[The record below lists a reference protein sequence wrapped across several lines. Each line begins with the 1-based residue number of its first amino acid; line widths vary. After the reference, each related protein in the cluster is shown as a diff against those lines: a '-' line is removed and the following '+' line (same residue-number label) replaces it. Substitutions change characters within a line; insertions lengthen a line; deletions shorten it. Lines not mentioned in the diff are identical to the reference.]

1 MKEHGRF
8 SSMKG
13 LFVLFLM
20 LTVGILQGQTIFT
33 GPANGD
39 WFTDTNWSNG
49 LPTSGNNATIPGG
62 ASALIN
68 APLTVNFNIDNFGS
82 ITNSSIL
89 TVSNPISSGGAFA
102 NSGTMTINAGI
113 SFTAAGGF
121 NNSGTIVN
129 KGSFNCNSAPFI
141 NTATGIV
148 NNESDWQQLVAFTND
163 GTLSNKIGVF
173 TCPQIFTNNK
183 TVENLTGATFK
194 VDFGGAFTNAVGSS
208 LTNGGNFQNLSTFT
222 NMTTVTNTGFFINNG
237 THNCNGVFN
246 NESSARFESSATVNV
261 VGTWN
266 NKTSAT
272 TQSAFRFNILAAGVF
287 NNLGTFQNLDQID
300 VKLNG
305 SFNNETGSTT
315 NLLFGS
321 SILNAGVFT
330 VKASSLISSNGTIN
344 NSKTFNVLGTIES
357 NNGSQI
363 INSDAFTIN
372 GLVKVA
378 NIFTNNGILTID
390 GSLENNA
397 GGVITNTA
405 TMTVNKPGRL
415 SNSSDVFN
423 RVGASLTNNGTVFNV
438 VRITNEGSFTNNAYL
453 SLAGDLL
460 NRLGGSFNNTEVVE
474 IRDGSIVNEGSLTNG
489 KTIIVRACGILS
501 NRTTLT
507 NNGRIE
513 NGGVVF
519 QKGTIAVNPI
529 VNIGGLIQVGAS
541 SNAPSVCK
549 PTVQAGT
556 DLNGDAKVDAPA
568 VVTKGFGIDSCFGVQ
583 YFVDG
588 VNRRTYT
595 CVNVGQTLTVPV
607 RLLFRTNDEL
617 TCTTA
622 VTVFDG
628 VAPLISNCPQ
638 DVAVLN
644 TVNTAPYSWS
654 AIAATDNCGGTPI
667 ITSTVASGS
676 VFNAG
681 ITEVVITAKDASNN
695 AADCRFKVTVVQ
707 VISSATCTT
716 LDVTAPVISNCPA
729 NITLN
734 TSGSGAIAVWN
745 TPSVTDACYP
755 IVVKV
760 SRPSGSF
767 FPSGTTTVVYTATDA
782 NNNNSTCSFSVTVNG
797 APDFCTIDNI
807 KPIIRNCPPNFFGVS
822 NAAINGAVAV
832 WLTPSVSDNCSA
844 PTLTSTAQSG
854 AIFPNGTTAVNFTAT
869 DARGNAS
876 SCTFN
881 VFVGVDPCPGDV
893 AGPVLACPANVSV
906 NTTTQT
912 GIGTWAAPV
921 PTDACGGITLVSTHS
936 SGSPFALGATAV
948 TYQASD
954 KKGNKST
961 CIFTVTVI
969 NACLSDVT
977 NPVISGCPANIS
989 IATGGTS
996 AIVNWTAPTATDNCS
1011 AATLTSTRPSGSTF
1025 GLGATTVTYTATD
1038 INGNAAT
1045 CSFTVTVT
1053 QDACATDVTAPVFA
1067 CLANRP
1073 AVPATAACGAM
1084 VSWVAPTV
1092 MDNCPGT
1099 PTVTVTS
1106 APTAGLNSGSCFP
1119 VGVTTMTYRAT
1130 DARGNIATCIF
1141 TVTVTANTCLTD
1153 AVPPVFANCPA
1164 NQPAVTATGTCG
1176 ATVSWTAPTAT
1187 DNCPGTLT
1195 VVLTSAPTVGLTSG
1209 SCFPVGVT
1217 TLTYRATDAKGN
1229 VATCVFTV
1237 TVNAASTGFDPNKC
1251 YKIVNKATG
1260 KVLDVEGGS
1269 LANFARIFQW
1279 TLHGGANQQW
1289 QLTKLTNG
1297 FYEIKNRKSDKLLD
1311 IVGTG
1316 GNCANGVKTEQ
1327 YINDNTGSQQWN
1339 LVRQAD
1345 GSYKMIN
1352 RTCNKTLKV
1361 EGGNPADGA
1370 PVELYDDFGAEY
1382 FKWFIIE
1389 IPCAQTMCTTNGGVI
1404 HERWTNRVPTWT
1416 SPIQIPTTSPNTIT
1430 TTVPS
1435 DFKMP
1440 VFNSADN
1447 YISRARG
1454 YIKPTT
1460 TGNYIFNVT
1469 GDDFTELW
1477 LSTTNRSANIIKI
1490 AHHYGY
1496 TSPTEYTKYP
1506 TQTSVSITL
1515 QAGQLYY
1522 IELRHIEGGGGDFY
1536 QVQWKKPGSTTFSII
1551 PSANLAM
1558 PCSNTQQTAL
1568 SANVFTFEAK
1578 ADINQ
1583 AKLQWVSNGGYKND
1597 YFKVERLDATGNFQT
1612 LDVVNAHTGDET
1624 LNTFNYTDAHPIE
1637 GENHYRITTIPIEG
1651 TPQYSDIKQLFFGKM
1666 GDINVFPNPADAFID
1681 IDLRLYENKPVTI
1694 YVYNALGK
1702 MLKRLSVEKASA
1714 TPQRLNIE
1722 DLNTGSYLIR
1732 VQTEGKRD
1740 VLKQV
1745 KIAK

>member
-1 MKEHGRF
+1 
-8 SSMKG
+8 MKG
-13 LFVLFLM
+13 SVVLLLM
-20 LTVGILQGQTIFT
+20 LTVGILKGQTIFT

-39 WFTDTNWSNG
+39 WFTAANWSNG
-49 LPTSGNNATIPGG
+49 LPASGNNATIPGG
-62 ASALIN
+62 ASAIIN

-82 ITNSSIL
+82 LTNSSTL
-89 TVSNPISSGGAFA
+89 TVSNPISSGGAFT
-102 NSGTMTINAGI
+102 NSGTMTISAGI

-121 NNSGTIVN
+121 NNSGTVIN
-129 KGSFNCNSAPFI
+129 KGSVNCNSAPFV
-141 NTATGIV
+141 NSPTGIV
-148 NNESDWQQLVAFTND
+148 NNESEWNQFVVFTND
-163 GTLSNKIGVF
+163 GIFSNKVGVF
-173 TCPQIFTNNK
+173 TCPQVFTNNK
-183 TVENLTGATFK
+183 TVENLSGATFK
-194 VDFGGAFTNAVGSS
+194 VDFGGSFTNAIGSI

-222 NMTTVTNTGFFINNG
+222 NATTVTNTGFFINNG

-246 NESSARFESSATVNV
+246 NESSARFESSATVNL

-266 NKTSAT
+266 NKTNAT

-330 VKASSLISSNGTIN
+330 VKTSSLISSNGTIN

-378 NIFTNNGILTID
+378 NIFTNNGVLTLD

-423 RVGASLTNNGTVFNV
+423 RIGATLTNNGTIFNI
-438 VRITNEGSFTNNAYL
+438 VRLTNEGIFTNNAYL

-460 NRLGGSFNNTEVVE
+460 NRLGGTFNNTEVVE
-474 IRDGSIVNEGSLTNG
+474 IRDGSIVNEGSLTNE
-489 KTIIVRACGILS
+489 KTIIIRACGILS

-519 QKGTIAVNPI
+519 QKGTIAANPI
-529 VNIGGLIQVGAS
+529 INNGGFIQVGVPS
-541 SNAPSVCK
+541 SAPSVCK

-568 VVTKGFGIDSCFGVQ
+568 LVTKGFGIDSCFGVQ

-638 DVAVLN
+638 DVTVLN
-644 TVNTAPYSWS
+644 TANTAPYSWS

-695 AADCRFKVTVVQ
+695 AADCRFKVTVVP
-707 VISSATCTT
+707 VTSSATCTT
-716 LDVTAPVISNCPA
+716 PDATAPVISNCPA

-782 NNNNSTCSFSVTVNG
+782 NNNSSTCSFSVTVNG

-906 NTTTQT
+906 NTTSQT
-912 GIGTWAAPV
+912 GIGTWTAPE
-921 PTDACGGITLVSTHS
+921 PIDACGGITLVSTHS

-948 TYQASD
+948 TCQASD
-954 KKGNKST
+954 KKGNNST

-989 IATGGTS
+989 ISTGGTS
-996 AIVNWTAPTATDNCS
+996 AIATWTAPTATDNCS
-1011 AATLTSTRPSGSTF
+1011 SATLTSTRQSGSSF
-1025 GLGATTVTYTATD
+1025 GLGATIVTYTATD

-1053 QDACATDVTAPVFA
+1053 QDACATDVTAPVFV
-1067 CLANRP
+1067 CLTNRP
-1073 AVPATAACGAM
+1073 AVSATAACGAT

-1092 MDNCPGT
+1092 TDNCPGT
-1099 PTVTVTS
+1099 PTVTFTS

-1119 VGVTTMTYRAT
+1119 IGVTTITYRAT
-1130 DARGNIATCIF
+1130 DARGNA
-1141 TVTVTANTCLTD
+1141 
-1153 AVPPVFANCPA
+1153 
-1164 NQPAVTATGTCG
+1164 
-1176 ATVSWTAPTAT
+1176 
-1187 DNCPGTLT
+1187 
-1195 VVLTSAPTVGLTSG
+1195 
-1209 SCFPVGVT
+1209 
-1217 TLTYRATDAKGN
+1217 
-1229 VATCVFTV
+1229 ATCVFTV
-1237 TVNAASTGFDPNKC
+1237 TINAAATGFDPNKC

-1297 FYEIKNRKSDKLLD
+1297 FFEIKNRKSDKLLD

-1361 EGGNPADGA
+1361 EGGSTADGA

-1389 IPCAQTMCTTNGGVI
+1389 IPCAQTICTTNGGVI

-1416 SPIQIPTTSPNTIT
+1416 SPIQIPTTSPNSIT

-1477 LSTTNRSANIIKI
+1477 LSTTNRSANISKI

-1558 PCSNTQQTAL
+1558 PCSSTHQTAL

-1583 AKLQWVSNGGYKND
+1583 AKLQWISNGGYKND
-1597 YFKVERLDATGNFQT
+1597 YFKVERLDPTGNFET

-1624 LNTFNYTDAHPIE
+1624 LNTFTYTDVHPME
-1637 GENHYRITTIPIEG
+1637 GENHYRITTLPIEG
-1651 TPQYSDIKQLFFGKM
+1651 PPQYSDIKQLFFGKM

-1681 IDLRLYENKPVTI
+1681 IDLRLYENKQVTVYI
-1694 YVYNALGK
+1694 YNALGK
-1702 MLKRLSVEKASA
+1702 MLKRISVEKASA

-1740 VLKQV
+1740 VMKQV